1 MFLMLGDNDSHVFFN
16 TWRLPR
22 LLRLCNTKSLAHHS
36 MTNHM
41 KKKKKKNSHM
51 LKKNSQDAT
60 HVSKNSIS
68 RQKTHVNF
76 FFPTTKTHMTKN
88 CYQPKIMRPKRSM
101 PHQKFHHNQNVS
113 HIHTQQPNLFF
124 ITMHKN
130 FYMTKIANK

>member
-1 MFLMLGDNDSHVFFN
+1 MLPMHFSTFRDCLDSWGFTTQKF
-16 TWRLPR
+16 
-22 LLRLCNTKSLAHHS
+22 SSSIS
-36 MTNHM
+36 MTKTHM
-41 KKKKKKNSHM
+41 TKNFHKKKKKKKNSHM

-113 HIHTQQPNLFF
+113 HIHTQLPNLFF